1 MSVAPPSPA
10 APIRR
15 SPLALGSAITL
26 GLLVLS
32 GIAPYDR
39 PTWFLE
45 VAPVLIAL
53 PVLWSTHRRFPL
65 TPLLYV
71 LIFLHACVLILGG
84 AYTYARV
91 PLGFEL
97 AEILGL
103 ERNPY
108 DRIGHFFQG
117 LVPALVAQRELR
129 VHRMGGRARDRQR
142 RG

>member
-1 MSVAPPSPA
+1 MTVSLPLPSPA
-10 APIRR
+10 VPTRT
-15 SPLALGSAITL
+15 SLLALGSALIL

-53 PVLWSTHRRFPL
+53 PVLWATHRRFPL

-71 LIFLHACVLILGG
+71 LIFLHCAVLMLGS

-91 PLGFEL
+91 P
-97 AEILGL
+97 LGL

-117 LVPALVAQRELR
+117 FVPALAIGATTVLVALSRL
-129 VHRMGGRARDRQR
+129 HDRQIR
-142 RG
+142 AVTRLPN